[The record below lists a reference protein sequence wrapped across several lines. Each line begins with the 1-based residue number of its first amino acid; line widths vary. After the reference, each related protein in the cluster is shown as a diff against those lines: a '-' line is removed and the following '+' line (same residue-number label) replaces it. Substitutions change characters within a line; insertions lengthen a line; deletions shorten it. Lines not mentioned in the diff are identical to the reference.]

1 MNPLQKIAMI
11 SCRQAAVL
19 GAKASFNALSL
30 VEKMKLR
37 IHAKM
42 CTTCRDYQKDSALI
56 DQAIDK
62 IIRQKEQ
69 QGHTLSPTQRDKI
82 LEAIR

>member
-1 MNPLQKIAMI
+1 M
-11 SCRQAAVL
+11 
-19 GAKASFNALSL
+19 
-30 VEKMKLR
+30 
-37 IHAKM
+37 HAKM
-42 CTTCRDYQKDSALI
+42 CTTCHDYQKDSALI

-82 LEAIR
+82 LEALR